1 MLTTISTAASALA
14 AKANVGVLAKTS
26 GYNPNIGVN
35 DDVPGAAFAA
45 DMAGGVFFYAYIG
58 LGVALV
64 LAGLLWGLGKLSKN
78 QGMQSIGIGAVVTV
92 LIAAVLVGS
101 ANGLIAWFSSQ
112 NLT

>member
-1 MLTTISTAASALA
+1 MLNTISTAVTAVA
-14 AKANVGVLAKTS
+14 AKTNALTVTAD

-35 DDVPGAAFAA
+35 DDVPGAAFAS

-64 LAGLLWGLGKLSKN
+64 LAGLLWGIGKLSKN
-78 QGMQSIGIGAVVTV
+78 QGMQSVGVGAVVTV

-112 NLT
+112 SLT